1 MVDSKKKKKL
11 VNTVSSKTNRM
22 KQKPKQKL
30 KFSSMHEVQMHGEVR
45 ITNGQEIQRKSMGRP
60 TLKASILMMI
70 TFYIGEIWSTYI

>member
-1 MVDSKKKKKL
+1 
-11 VNTVSSKTNRM
+11 M

-70 TFYIGEIWSTYI
+70 TFYIGEIWSTYT

>member
-1 MVDSKKKKKL
+1 M
-11 VNTVSSKTNRM
+11 SSKTNRM

-70 TFYIGEIWSTYI
+70 TFYMGEIWSTYT